1 MKLRV
6 VGYLD
11 ETVEIDD
18 NEWDKAV
25 NSNELES
32 FMDPILR
39 GLKVEVTYGE
49 TGEFDGGIDED

>member
-11 ETVEIDD
+11 ETVEIDAD
-18 NEWDKAV
+18 EWDKAV
-25 NSNELES
+25 TSNQLEA
-32 FMDPILR
+32 FMAPILK

-49 TGEFDGGIDED
+49 TGEFNGGIDED